1 MRHGLL
7 WSFLAA
13 ATFGFSGTLAR
24 PLLDTGWSPAAVV
37 LCRVTVASLVLLP
50 VTIRA
55 LRGQW
60 SLLRTEVR
68 LVAAYGA
75 IVVAFTQFGYYSA
88 VAHMDVAVALLI
100 EYTAPVLVLGWLW
113 LRHGQRPSLLTAAGA
128 VVAIVGLLFVLDVFS
143 GSVEVSTVGILWA
156 LAAMAGC
163 AVYFLSSAHPTAL
176 PPVAL
181 AGSGM
186 VLGAAL
192 LALLGFSGLLEMH
205 ANTAPVHFRDVSAPF
220 WVPLVLVGIVATAV
234 AYLSG
239 IHGSRLLG
247 SRLASFVAL
256 LEVLA
261 ALVTAWLLLGQ
272 APQLIQVLGGL
283 GILAGVVLVK
293 LGEPVLTLLPETE
306 PDGTEPDDTAS
317 DDPAP
322 QGTEPDGAGVGLA
335 A

>member
-1 MRHGLL
+1 MRRDMRLGLL

-37 LCRVTVASLVLLP
+37 LCRVTIASLVLLP
-50 VTIRA
+50 VTVKA
-55 LRGQW
+55 LRGRW
-60 SLLRTEVR
+60 SLLRTEGR
-68 LVAAYGA
+68 LVATYGA
-75 IVVAFTQFGYYSA
+75 VVVAFTQFGYYSA

-113 LRHGQRPSLLTAAGA
+113 LRHGQRPTRLTAAGA

-143 GSVEVSTVGILWA
+143 GSVQVSTVGILWA
-156 LAAMAGC
+156 LTAMVGC
-163 AVYFLSSAHPTAL
+163 AVYFVSSAQPAAL

-186 VLGAAL
+186 LLGAAL
-192 LALLGFSGLLEMH
+192 LALLGLSGLLEMH
-205 ANTAPVHFRDVSAPF
+205 GNTAPVHFREVEAPF
-220 WVPLVLVGIVATAV
+220 WVPLVLVGVVATAV

-272 APQLIQVLGGL
+272 SPQLIQVLGGL

-293 LGEPVLTLLPETE
+293 LGEPEETVLEQPD
-306 PDGTEPDDTAS
+306 PDGGRVLVA
-317 DDPAP
+317 
-322 QGTEPDGAGVGLA
+322 
-335 A
+335 

>member
-1 MRHGLL
+1 MRRGIL

-50 VTIRA
+50 LTIGA

-60 SLLRTEVR
+60 SLLRTEAR
-68 LVAAYGA
+68 LVTAYGLV
-75 IVVAFTQFGYYSA
+75 VVAFTQFGYYSA

-113 LRHGQRPSLLTAAGA
+113 LRQGQRPSLLTGAGA
-128 VVAIVGLLFVLDVFS
+128 VVAVIGLLFVLDVFS
-143 GSVEVSTVGILWA
+143 GSVHVSTIGVLWA
-156 LAAMAGC
+156 LAAMLGC
-163 AVYFLSSAHPTAL
+163 AVYFISSAQPTAL

-186 VLGAAL
+186 LLGAAV
-192 LALLGFSGLLEMH
+192 LALLGLTGLLEMH
-205 ANTAPVHFRDVSAPF
+205 GNTTPVHFRDVEAPF
-220 WVPLVLVGIVATAV
+220 WVPLVLVGIVATAI

-247 SRLASFVAL
+247 SRLASFIAL

-272 APQLIQVLGGL
+272 APQLIQALGGL

-293 LGEPVLTLLPETE
+293 LGEPDATPLMESEPE
-306 PDGTEPDDTAS
+306 GT
-317 DDPAP
+317 
-322 QGTEPDGAGVGLA
+322 GLDLVA
-335 A
+335 

>member
-37 LCRVTVASLVLLP
+37 LCRVTVAALVLLP
-50 VTIRA
+50 LTIGA

-60 SLLRTEVR
+60 SLLRTEAR
-68 LVAAYGA
+68 LVAAYGVV
-75 IVVAFTQFGYYSA
+75 VVAFTQFGYYSA

-113 LRHGQRPSLLTAAGA
+113 LRQGQRPTLLTSAGA
-128 VVAIVGLLFVLDVFS
+128 VVAIIGLLFVLDVFS
-143 GSVEVSTVGILWA
+143 GSVQVSTVGILWA
-156 LAAMAGC
+156 LAAMVGC
-163 AVYFLSSAHPTAL
+163 AVYFVSSAQPTAL

-181 AGSGM
+181 AGCGF
-186 VLGAAL
+186 VLGAAV
-192 LALLGFSGLLEMH
+192 LALLGATGLLEMH
-205 ANTAPVHFRDVSAPF
+205 ANTAPVHFREATAPF
-220 WVPLVLVGIVATAV
+220 WVPLVLVGVVATAT
-234 AYLSG
+234 AYLCG
-239 IHGSRLLG
+239 INGSRLLG

-272 APQLIQVLGGL
+272 TPQLVQVLGGV

-293 LGEPVLTLLPETE
+293 LGEPMQTTLLELDPE
-306 PDGTEPDDTAS
+306 DT
-317 DDPAP
+317 
-322 QGTEPDGAGVGLA
+322 GLDLVA
-335 A
+335 